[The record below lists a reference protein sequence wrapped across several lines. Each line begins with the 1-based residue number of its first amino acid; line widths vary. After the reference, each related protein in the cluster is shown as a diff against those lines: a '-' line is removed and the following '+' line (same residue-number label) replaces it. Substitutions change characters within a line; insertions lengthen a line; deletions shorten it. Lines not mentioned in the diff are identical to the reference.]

1 MAVLR
6 DLPCSGTAIAI
17 AVLILTIIVTLTIKA
32 LTIMTITIT
41 AITITAV
48 TIMAPPIFAH
58 GTTAIPGSETAHF
71 RRHDYE
77 YDPGLALLWADYHRR
92 SAVVVGIVT
101 HNAGDRMQL

>member
-17 AVLILTIIVTLTIKA
+17 AVLTLTIIVTLTIKA

-41 AITITAV
+41 AITITEITITAV
-48 TIMAPPIFAH
+48 TITAPAIFAH
-58 GTTAIPGSETAHF
+58 GTSAIPGGETAHF

-77 YDPGLALLWADYHRR
+77 YDPGLALLWADLPSPLGGGSRYRD
-92 SAVVVGIVT
+92 T
-101 HNAGDRMQL
+101 